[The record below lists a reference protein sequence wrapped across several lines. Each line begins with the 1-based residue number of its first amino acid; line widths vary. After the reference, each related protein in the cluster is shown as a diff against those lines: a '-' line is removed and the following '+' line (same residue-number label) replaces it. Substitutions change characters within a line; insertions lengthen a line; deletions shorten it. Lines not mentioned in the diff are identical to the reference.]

1 MVIMMM
7 VMVMVMMMV
16 VMMIS
21 VPSLG
26 MTADLIGEETSSS
39 ALVFGLMSLTDKVF
53 GLIVH
58 IHAVTNL
65 ILLSHTYCIFCAY
78 QCVIIININQVANGL
93 GIVLI
98 QGQVPCVKV
107 KIDFIIRFFL
117 FLFLPAS

>member
-1 MVIMMM
+1 MVVVMM
-7 VMVMVMMMV
+7 VMVVITMMVMVV
-16 VMMIS
+16 VMIS
-21 VPSLG
+21 FPSLG

-78 QCVIIININQVANGL
+78 QSL
-93 GIVLI
+93 SLLI
-98 QGQVPCVKV
+98 STSWPMVWVSSLYR
-107 KIDFIIRFFL
+107 DRFL
-117 FLFLPAS
+117 V